1 MENKVIFI
9 TGIDTS
15 VGKTYATGVLA
26 RSMKALGRS
35 VCTMKMVQTGCEGI
49 SEDIEMHRR
58 LMGIPLTDEDRM
70 GLTCP
75 YLFKYP
81 CSPHMA
87 AAMEKNEI
95 IPFTISM
102 NIEQMQQH
110 YNQIL
115 IEAAGGL
122 MVPLNFDMLTIE
134 YIRERHYPVVL
145 VTSGKLGSINH
156 TLLSLFACA
165 QYGIKILAVIYN
177 QYPKIDAKIEENTYQ
192 YLERYISHNYPGTQL
207 LTLPEEDAEGKA
219 VFTNLWF

>member
-1 MENKVIFI
+1 
-9 TGIDTS
+9 
-15 VGKTYATGVLA
+15 
-26 RSMKALGRS
+26 
-35 VCTMKMVQTGCEGI
+35 
-49 SEDIEMHRR
+49 
-58 LMGIPLTDEDRM
+58 
-70 GLTCP
+70 
-75 YLFKYP
+75 
-81 CSPHMA
+81 MA

-102 NIEQMQQH
+102 NIEQMQHH

-192 YLERYISHNYPGTQL
+192 YLERYISHHYPGTQL

>member
-35 VCTMKMVQTGCEGI
+35 VTTMKMVQTGCEGI

-58 LMGIPLTDEDRM
+58 LMGISLTDEDRM

>member
-35 VCTMKMVQTGCEGI
+35 VTTMKMVQTGCEGI

-58 LMGIPLTDEDRM
+58 LMGIPLSQQDID
-70 GLTCP
+70 GITCP

-87 AAMEKNEI
+87 AAMEKKEI
-95 IPFTISM
+95 IPITIS
-102 NIEQMQQH
+102 IGIDQMKKY

-134 YIRERHYPVVL
+134 YISQYQAPVVL
-145 VTSGKLGSINH
+145 VTNGKLGSINH

-165 QYGIKILAVIYN
+165 QHNIKILAVIYN
-177 QYPKIDAKIEENTYQ
+177 QYPKIDARIEENTYQ
-192 YLERYISHNYPGTQL
+192 YLERYISHHYPGTQL
-207 LTLPEEDAEGKA
+207 LVLPEEDAEGKA

>member
-35 VCTMKMVQTGCEGI
+35 VTTMKMVQTGCEKI

-87 AAMEKNEI
+87 AGMEKNEI

-110 YNQIL
+110 YHQIL

-192 YLERYISHNYPGTQL
+192 YLERYISHHYPGTQL
-207 LTLPEEDAEGKA
+207 LVLPEEDAGEKA

>member
-35 VCTMKMVQTGCEGI
+35 VTTMKMVQTGCEGI

-115 IEAAGGL
+115 IDAAGGL

>member
-35 VCTMKMVQTGCEGI
+35 VTTMKMVQTGCEGI

>member
-1 MENKVIFI
+1 MGKNVIFI

-26 RSMKALGRS
+26 RSMAAMGRS
-35 VCTMKMVQTGCEGI
+35 VTTMKMVQTGCEGI

>member
-35 VCTMKMVQTGCEGI
+35 VTTMKMVQTGCEEI

-102 NIEQMQQH
+102 NIEQMQQQYH
-110 YNQIL
+110 QIL

-192 YLERYISHNYPGTQL
+192 YLERYISHHYPGTQL

>member
-35 VCTMKMVQTGCEGI
+35 VTTMKMVQTGCEEI

-102 NIEQMQQH
+102 NIEQMQHH

-122 MVPLNFDMLTIE
+122 MVPLNFDRLTIE
-134 YIRERHYPVVL
+134 YTRERHYPVVL
-145 VTSGKLGSINH
+145 VTSGKLGSITH

-192 YLERYISHNYPGTQL
+192 YLER
-207 LTLPEEDAEGKA
+207 
-219 VFTNLWF
+219 